1 MTTEM
6 LKAGS
11 TILSK
16 KLFKLTVGG
25 GLVFWATTIATSL
38 LPIAA
43 EYRAAYSNWSMQTV
57 WVTSLL
63 MGMIIGYCV
72 SYFLLRYFDK
82 IPSKNP
88 LLKSM
93 ILSFIALII
102 AVLLIDVPQSFFGM
116 SNSFDAVYYFLIG
129 VLFNA
134 ARFLLLGIVIGYL
147 YNERTHSLVKGEK
160 NEFNQ

>member
-1 MTTEM
+1 MTDKM

-16 KLFKLTVGG
+16 KLFKLTIAG
-25 GLVFWATTIATSL
+25 GLVFWATSIATSL

-43 EYRAAYSNWSMQTV
+43 EYRSAYSNWSLQTV
-57 WVTSLL
+57 WVYSLL
-63 MGMIIGYCV
+63 MGMIIGYGV

-88 LLKSM
+88 ILKSM
-93 ILSFIALII
+93 IISFIALII
-102 AVLLIDVPQSFFGM
+102 AVILIDVPQSFFGM
-116 SNSFDAVYYFLIG
+116 SNSFDALYYFLIG
-129 VLFNA
+129 VMFNA

-147 YNERTHSLVKGEK
+147 YNERTYSLFKGDK
-160 NEFNQ
+160 K

>member
-1 MTTEM
+1 M

-88 LLKSM
+88 MLKSM
-93 ILSFIALII
+93 IISFIALII
-102 AVLLIDVPQSFFGM
+102 AVLLIDVPQSFFGT
-116 SNSFDAVYYFLIG
+116 SNSFDASYYFLIG
-129 VLFNA
+129 VMFNA
-134 ARFLLLGIVIGYL
+134 ARFLLPGIVIGYL
-147 YNERTHSLVKGEK
+147 YNDRTHSLFKGNK
-160 NEFNQ
+160 K

>member
-1 MTTEM
+1 M

-16 KLFKLTVGG
+16 KLFKLTIGG
-25 GLVFWATTIATSL
+25 GMVFWATSIATSL

-43 EYRAAYSNWSMQTV
+43 DYRAAYSNWSIQTV
-57 WVTSLL
+57 WVVSLP

-72 SYFLLRYFDK
+72 SYFLLRYFDR

-88 LLKSM
+88 MLKSG
-93 ILSFIALII
+93 IISFIALII
-102 AVLLIDVPQSFFGM
+102 AVILIDVPQSFFGI
-116 SNSFDAVYYFLIG
+116 SNSSDALYYFLIG
-129 VLFNA
+129 VMFNG

-147 YNERTHSLVKGEK
+147 YNERTHSLFKGDK
-160 NEFNQ
+160 K

>member
-1 MTTEM
+1 M
-6 LKAGS
+6 LKASS

-16 KLFKLTVGG
+16 KVFKLTIGG

-43 EYRAAYSNWSMQTV
+43 EYRAAYSNWSIQTV
-57 WVTSLL
+57 WVYSFF
-63 MGMIIGYCV
+63 MGMIIGYGV
-72 SYFLLRYFDK
+72 SYFLLCYFDQ
-82 IPSKNP
+82 IPAKNP
-88 LLKSM
+88 MLKSM

-102 AVLLIDVPQSFFGM
+102 AVILIDVPQSFFGM